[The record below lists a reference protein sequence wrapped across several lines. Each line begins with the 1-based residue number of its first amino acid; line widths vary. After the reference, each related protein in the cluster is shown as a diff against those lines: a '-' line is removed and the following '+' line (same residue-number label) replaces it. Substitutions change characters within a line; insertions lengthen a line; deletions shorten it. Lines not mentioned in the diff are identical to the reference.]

1 MGSNKDH
8 TFFAD
13 LIKSSIVPEDS
24 LFYNKHIATHMEEQM
39 LHSTIGQR
47 ISRMNKKKLQ
57 GLKYFLLALP
67 FMVFVFAF
75 SYVPLISWI
84 YAFFD
89 YKMGMPFL
97 DLRGLNFAGFN
108 NFAKLIRE
116 SGETLR
122 VLRNTLVMSS
132 LNILTSPLPVVF
144 AILLNEIRATRVRKV
159 IQTTTTL
166 PHFISWVVVYGI
178 AFSMFSMNGMINGL
192 CELLNLPVSVV
203 SILGNNDVAW
213 FFHLGLG
220 VWKSL
225 GWSAIIYIAAIVGI
239 DQELYDAARIDGA
252 NKFRTILHV
261 TIPGIAP
268 TYVVLLLLNISN
280 LLNNGFDQYFV
291 FYNSMVAD
299 KVEVLDYYV
308 YKVGFLIG
316 DYSYSIALGMLKTF
330 VSITLLFSV
339 NLISKKVRGESLV

>member
-1 MGSNKDH
+1 M
-8 TFFAD
+8 
-13 LIKSSIVPEDS
+13 LINSVIHRLSKI
-24 LFYNKHIATHMEEQM
+24 N
-39 LHSTIGQR
+39 R
-47 ISRMNKKKLQ
+47 KKLL
-57 GLKYFLLALP
+57 GLKYFALAIP

-89 YKMGMPFL
+89 YKMGMRFL
-97 DLRGLNFAGFN
+97 DLSMLEFVGFN

-122 VLRNTLVMSS
+122 VLRNTMVMSG
-132 LNILTSPLPVVF
+132 LNLLVSPLPVVF
-144 AILLNEIRATRVRKV
+144 AILLNEIRSGVFRKI

-166 PHFISWVVVYGI
+166 PHFISWIVVYGV
-178 AFSMFSMNGMINGL
+178 AFSIFSMNGLVNKLYAMF
-192 CELLNLPVSVV
+192 NLPVPQV
-203 SILGNNDVAW
+203 SILGNNQVAW
-213 FFHLGLG
+213 LFHLGLG
-220 VWKSL
+220 IWKSL
-225 GWSAIIYIAAIVGI
+225 GWSAIIYIAAITSI
-239 DQELYDAARIDGA
+239 DTELYDAAKIDGA

-261 TIPGIAP
+261 TVPGIAP
-268 TYVVLLLLNISN
+268 TYLVLLLLSISN
-280 LLNNGFDQYFV
+280 LLSNGFDQYFV

-330 VSITLLFSV
+330 VSITLLFTV
-339 NLISKKVRGESLV
+339 NFISKKVRGESLV